1 MPGNARGISIR
12 VRPLSGRAAGGQ
24 KRHDLRD
31 PAHVPEYVDQARTRQ
46 NRQGR
51 DVDLQ
56 ALRSE
61 ISSHRAAA
69 GQQKLRAD
77 SRVVVAGIITFG
89 TEAQAKINGLD
100 RKAQEDVFR
109 DVAKAIARQTG
120 HPLLTVSVHRD
131 ESAIHAHFMLRG
143 YVHDPATSK
152 ETPWRKT
159 PKDLKAIQDVAAET
173 VKALGIERGFT
184 KEQRLRSGDTKAD
197 VIYKTVRQ
205 LHDQLPADYEAAR
218 ARVVELEARV
228 KQTADRLKTAQEK
241 LQKASASEK
250 TTVENLAKLAK
261 RVQTYETRAQA
272 AKADAVK
279 AEAEATRLRSMSDLA
294 PPQKVTVLAKDDRGL
309 VGKLF
314 RYPPTKEVLVY
325 PAKAAQTA
333 VGNINEQL
341 KTEQV
346 RADTAET
353 ERKQWQDMAVSIERF
368 GSVGYSNKHKLEDW
382 PLYTA
387 LRDGRLEVKYG
398 VVCAISPGKIL
409 IPRQKASARQKAAAL
424 YSHGRQEGWA
434 VTRFHGL
441 DQDTAKEI
449 VAMAKADGRLD
460 AITFDNKDQ
469 QKLRDAELPRTRV
482 REHEHEHE
490 MER

>member
-1 MPGNARGISIR
+1 MPGNARGISVR
-12 VRPLSGRAAGGQ
+12 VKPLSGRAASGQ

-31 PAHVPEYVDQARTRQ
+31 PAHVPEYVDASKTRQ
-46 NRQGR
+46 NRQGK

-61 ISSHRAAA
+61 ISAHRAAA

-143 YVHDPATSK
+143 YVHDPATGK

-228 KQTADRLKTAQEK
+228 KQGADRLKTAQEK

-325 PAKAAQTA
+325 PAKVAQTA
-333 VGNINEQL
+333 VGSVRERLTLEQA
-341 KTEQV
+341 
-346 RADTAET
+346 RADTIDAD
-353 ERKQWQDMAVSIERF
+353 RKAWREMAVTIENS

-382 PLYTA
+382 PLYAA
-387 LRDGRLEVKYG
+387 LRDGQLEVKYG
-398 VVCAISPGKIL
+398 VVCAVSPGRIL